1 VSEIST
7 GNPGLALVCNYDG
20 LVTEVLWDDLD
31 VSTALA
37 DLSHMACMFDPGSVQ
52 KALGLI
58 LQVKERGA
66 TFGWELNVRGV
77 DSPRPLSFEAALVG
91 DRILLLASVEQGHG
105 SRLYDG
111 LSHVINDQ
119 INSLR
124 VLNQRHAGRSAGKA
138 DGTDLSSQFT
148 HEMFRDMLELNNRLV
163 NAERELAR
171 KNGELRRL
179 SSVMRKDLHL
189 AHRVLQ
195 SAGEAV
201 VVTDHEH
208 RLIDANQA
216 FTAITGF
223 TKSELLGTVHA
234 LCEPGLAPGG
244 FADAIWAQVAQTGNW
259 QGECTGRRKSGET
272 FPKWLTVSAVPDE
285 SGALRNYVISF
296 SDITRLKHAEERWHR
311 LAFFDS
317 LTHLPNR
324 VLFKDRLQQAMAH
337 ARRDKEPLALL
348 FIDLD
353 EFKIVNDGLGHDA
366 GDQLLAAAAR
376 RIQACVREADSI
388 ARLGGDEFTVIM
400 HGSPG
405 EADVLRVCEK
415 IIRAINTPFEIG
427 GHSVRVGA
435 SIGVARFPSDGD
447 DPDTL
452 IKNADAAMY
461 AAKSAGRNTSRYFS
475 PALGE
480 AIARHLKV
488 KTQIAQGLQQG
499 EFTLELQPVVDLAS
513 GRVQSL
519 EALLRWDHP
528 EQGRIEPDQF
538 IPIAEESGLIVELG
552 EFAIRQA
559 VQLARELRA
568 DVWPQARVAVNV
580 SRRQLAAPGLVDFIR
595 GELGRCGMPGQAL
608 IVEVTESLVMG
619 NLDQAAQVL
628 NSLREAGVS
637 AAIDDFGTGY
647 SSLNAMRR
655 LPVEFLKIDKSF
667 VADAECGRCWAWIP
681 PPRPRTVAG
690 LRLVSLGVLLVARPC
705 SWVTYHNQVD
715 TGQAREMMAAAY
727 DAGVNFFDNAEVY
740 ASGRS
745 ETIMGAALQQLAWP
759 RLNYVVSTKFFWG
772 LDRRRRRQPQ
782 GHAQSQVPDAGDGR
796 FAQAHGAG
804 PHRPDLLPP
813 PRPAHAGRR
822 DRARDERHHHP
833 GQGAVLGHQR
843 MERGRHPRGL
853 GRWPNATTCT
863 SR

>member
-667 VADAECGRCWAWIP
+667 VADADQSQQSEGIIGAIVAMAHGLGLK
-681 PPRPRTVAG
+681 TVAEG
-690 LRLVSLGVLLVARPC
+690 IERQGQLELLRRVGCDLGQGYRIAQPMPLVALRP
-705 SWVTYHNQVD
+705 
-715 TGQAREMMAAAY
+715 M
-727 DAGVNFFDNAEVY
+727 
-740 ASGRS
+740 
-745 ETIMGAALQQLAWP
+745 L
-759 RLNYVVSTKFFWG
+759 G
-772 LDRRRRRQPQ
+772 LDGRLR
-782 GHAQSQVPDAGDGR
+782 GDLEV
-796 FAQAHGAG
+796 F
-804 PHRPDLLPP
+804 
-813 PRPAHAGRR
+813 
-822 DRARDERHHHP
+822 
-833 GQGAVLGHQR
+833 
-843 MERGRHPRGL
+843 
-853 GRWPNATTCT
+853 
-863 SR
+863 